1 MIANIIQINIL
12 YIYIFMINHIL
23 LIFLL
28 LIICISVLFL
38 ISPII
43 DHVFYVNHK
52 IDEIEKHELYL
63 MILFHILLIG
73 ILIIIIHYFIIDNYL
88 KYFKIFKHEKYT
100 KLLID
105 LIITLSLIGLQR
117 NLLFKIR
124 YISSHHPIRSK
135 LIE

>member
-1 MIANIIQINIL
+1 MIK
-12 YIYIFMINHIL
+12 HIL

-28 LIICISVLFL
+28 LVICISVLLFT
-38 ISPII
+38 SPII
-43 DHVFYVNHK
+43 DHVFYVHHK
-52 IDEIEKHELYL
+52 IDEIEKHKLYL

-73 ILIIIIHYFIIDNYL
+73 ILIIFIHYFIIDNYL

-100 KLLID
+100 KILID

-117 NLLFKIR
+117 NLLYKIR

>member
-1 MIANIIQINIL
+1 
-12 YIYIFMINHIL
+12 MINHIL

-43 DHVFYVNHK
+43 DHVFYVHK
-52 IDEIEKHELYL
+52 KIKNIKRSKILL
-63 MILFHILLIG
+63 MIISHILLIG
-73 ILIIIIHYFIIDNYL
+73 ILILSIHYFIIDNYL

-105 LIITLSLIGLQR
+105 LVITLSLIGLQR
-117 NLLFKIR
+117 NLLYKIR
-124 YISSHHPIRSK
+124 YK
-135 LIE
+135 FNCFTFN